1 MSSPDIKDIR
11 RLLIAAFTGT
21 ALEWYDYF
29 LYGTAAALVFNRLFF
44 PELDPA
50 VGTIASFVTFA
61 VGFVARPVGAAVFGH
76 IGDRYGRKVALII
89 TVVMMGVT
97 TGCIGLLPSYATIG
111 IWAPALLA
119 LLRFLQGI
127 SVGGEWSGAM
137 LLTLEHTPK
146 ERHGSYSSIP
156 QLGSPVGTLISSGAF
171 ALVGMLPDDSFYSW
185 GWRLPFLAAFPL
197 LGFALYMRLRIE
209 ESPVFHAMLAD
220 AGKNG
225 PKPAPLI
232 EAFRR
237 TWGRMIIGIGA
248 ALLGVGGFFL
258 MTTFIISYGTDEL
271 GIDKSVMLNA
281 TVIGSVVEII
291 VLVVAGRIAD
301 RIGAWTVC
309 AIGGLVTMAVAFP
322 AFWLVDTGKP
332 ALVYLGVGLG
342 IGALSIPY
350 APIGA
355 VVSGMFPEAFRYSA
369 VAMSYNL
376 AGVVAGFVPLL
387 ATSLTGAANGASWG
401 AALLLMVIAACTAAG
416 SFASGSLMRRE
427 RAPRPAGDRVEA
439 AA

>member
-61 VGFVARPVGAAVFGH
+61 VGFVARPIGAAVFGH

-111 IWAPALLA
+111 IWAPVLLA

-146 ERHGSYSSIP
+146 EKHGSYSSIP

-220 AGKNG
+220 AEKSG

-281 TVIGSVVEII
+281 TVIGSVVEIV

-427 RAPRPAGDRVEA
+427 RAARPAGDRVEVA
-439 AA
+439 V